1 MLNFIKALIYGVIE
15 GITEWL
21 PISSTGHMI
30 LAEQFLKFDLSS
42 EFLSMFRVVIQ
53 LGAILAVV
61 VLYWKQLWP
70 FTAHGKGKG
79 AAKWIKWPIFRLWCK
94 ILVASLPAA
103 VLGLLLDDWMD
114 AHLYTP
120 LVVGIML
127 IFYGV
132 VFLVVENRRI
142 QPQVEKIGRIT
153 YKDALIVGVWQVL
166 ALVPGTSR
174 SGATIIGGLLLGMS
188 RSVASRFTFF
198 LAIPV
203 MAGASGLK
211 VLKFLAGGGSFGA
224 TEWMVLAV
232 GCIAAFVTSLAAIGF
247 LMNYVRS
254 HDFKVFGIYRIVLGL
269 LVLAAAA
276 AGLIGTAA

>member
-1 MLNFIKALIYGVIE
+1 MLNFLKAVVYGVIE

-30 LAEQFLKFDLSS
+30 LAEQFLQFDLSE

-70 FTAHGKGKG
+70 FTCNNGKDKG
-79 AAKWIKWPIFRLWCK
+79 AAKFVQWPIFRLWCK

-127 IFYGV
+127 ILYGII
-132 VFLVVENRRI
+132 FIVVERR
-142 QPQVEKIGRIT
+142 QTRPSVEKIGRIT
-153 YKDALIVGVWQVL
+153 YTDALVVGIWQVL

-211 VLKFLAGGGSFGA
+211 VVKFLAGGGVFTGG
-224 TEWMVLAV
+224 EVLV
-232 GCIAAFVTSLAAIGF
+232 LVTGCVVAFITSLAAIRF
-247 LMNYVRS
+247 LMNYVRN
-254 HDFKVFGIYRIVLGL
+254 HDFKPFGVYRIVLGVI
-269 LVLAAAA
+269 VLAASAI
-276 AGLIGTAA
+276 GLI